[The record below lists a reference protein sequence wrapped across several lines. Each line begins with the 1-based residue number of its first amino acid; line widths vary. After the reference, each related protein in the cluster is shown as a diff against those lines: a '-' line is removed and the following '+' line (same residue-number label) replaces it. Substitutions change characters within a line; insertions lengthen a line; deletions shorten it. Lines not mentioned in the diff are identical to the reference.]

1 MTPLETSDLLYISNE
16 SLKRWDHLTSFT
28 STLAENVVA
37 FSVSGDGQK
46 VALLRPRKIS
56 ANGVELYDLEML
68 DFATKQVVSLL
79 EQIPR
84 LQNMVISSDGGE
96 IAYTIQDDKHIYTL
110 KTNSAV
116 QPLERGDC
124 SRPTLESCKYLS
136 WSSDNRALAWVKDDG
151 IWVSDKNAG
160 APRLAHNDKVIV
172 TDPKGQQ
179 IEMPVQFSD
188 LSWSP
193 NGRFIL
199 IRSSPNASDVYWWTL
214 LDALTGRMV
223 QVPNT
228 YSASGRTSSTSWSI
242 DGKVLV
248 ASPEDREG
256 QVSLRTMVV
265 MPTSTDLLL
274 QDDIFILSPDVLN
287 SLDITAG
294 NGGDCMIA
302 WPGQTSPGSF
312 NLGLISSATSQN
324 STLLNL
330 DLKEGQIR
338 PISRFTVDVSNVIW
352 APDGSGALIIGN
364 HDEVLFASNDGRVID
379 LIELL
384 GVESYGF
391 IWMPPAPRL

>member
-1 MTPLETSDLLYISNE
+1 
-16 SLKRWDHLTSFT
+16 
-28 STLAENVVA
+28 
-37 FSVSGDGQK
+37 
-46 VALLRPRKIS
+46 
-56 ANGVELYDLEML
+56 
-68 DFATKQVVSLL
+68 
-79 EQIPR
+79 
-84 LQNMVISSDGGE
+84 
-96 IAYTIQDDKHIYTL
+96 
-110 KTNSAV
+110 
-116 QPLERGDC
+116 
-124 SRPTLESCKYLS
+124 
-136 WSSDNRALAWVKDDG
+136 
-151 IWVSDKNAG
+151 
-160 APRLAHNDKVIV
+160 
-172 TDPKGQQ
+172 
-179 IEMPVQFSD
+179 
-188 LSWSP
+188 
-193 NGRFIL
+193 
-199 IRSSPNASDVYWWTL
+199 
-214 LDALTGRMV
+214 
-223 QVPNT
+223 
-228 YSASGRTSSTSWSI
+228 
-242 DGKVLV
+242 
-248 ASPEDREG
+248 
-256 QVSLRTMVV
+256 MVV

-338 PISRFTVDVSNVIW
+338 PISRFTVDVSHVIW